1 MTDTVVPTAPPTEV
15 YPASDK
21 AVLEEIGKLRYECW
35 LGEGVIDAAL
45 FPDKLWVDDMD
56 YGPSARHWVVRELTT
71 NAVVGAA
78 RLTWHSSLD
87 DDYRDVKLWR
97 DKGVPLQAPVLD
109 FGRLVV
115 RKDHRRKGIARS
127 LVDVRI
133 KAAKEWTQDEQK
145 ARSCVC
151 TASAINVVML
161 QQTGFV
167 PIGQTASFDDRPG
180 VVFHALQYDL

>member
-1 MTDTVVPTAPPTEV
+1 MTDTVVPTGPPMEV
-15 YPASDK
+15 NASDK
-21 AVLEEIGKLRYECW
+21 AIMEEIGKLRYECW

-45 FPDKLWVDDMD
+45 FPDGLWVDDMD
-56 YGPSARHWVVRELTT
+56 YGPFARHWVVRELDTG
-71 NAVVGAA
+71 AIVGAA

-127 LVDVRI
+127 LVDVRM
-133 KAAKEWTQDEQK
+133 KAAKEWTQNGLK

-151 TASAINVVML
+151 TASAVNVGML
-161 QQTGFV
+161 KQSGFV
-167 PIGQTASFDDRPG
+167 PIGQTASFHDRPG